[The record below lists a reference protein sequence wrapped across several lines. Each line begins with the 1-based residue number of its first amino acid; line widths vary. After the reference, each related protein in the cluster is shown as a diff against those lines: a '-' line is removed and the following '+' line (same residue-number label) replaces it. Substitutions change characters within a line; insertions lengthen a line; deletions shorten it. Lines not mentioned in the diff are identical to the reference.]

1 MILERVPS
9 IYFPRRVDN
18 MALRINQIFHK
29 RTTGFLPHDFPR
41 QQARKVVL
49 RACCLVDVS
58 HTHTHTHQHHPQP
71 SSFRVSELSTWHVVL
86 IHYTPP

>member
-41 QQARKVVL
+41 QQARKVVAVL
-49 RACCLVDVS
+49 SMFHTR
-58 HTHTHTHQHHPQP
+58 THTRINIIRNLQ
-71 SSFRVSELSTWHVVL
+71 VSEFQSFLHGTSS
-86 IHYTPP
+86 